1 MPCQTALSR
10 AAHERSRRTGESSL
24 VLQRTISCR
33 VSFAV
38 RVAQACSRKP
48 NKAWLSF
55 ENLLFTEGFHRLI
68 EGRGISDL
76 QKAAEEV
83 FSNLVLKA

>member
-1 MPCQTALSR
+1 
-10 AAHERSRRTGESSL
+10 
-24 VLQRTISCR
+24 
-33 VSFAV
+33 
-38 RVAQACSRKP
+38 VAQACSRKP